1 MKKNELFL
9 HSFMK
14 KRHISLPMF
23 KLFIDS
29 PMQEKNKP
37 ICQPHADT
45 EAPTAHVEKYIVS
58 LME

>member
-1 MKKNELFL
+1 
-9 HSFMK
+9 MK